1 MNLKKTLGAQIAA
14 KKVAKKYRNLAR
26 RKPYQNTFDNLA
38 HLETIDYNNNTI
50 ISDLNY
56 IASAAVSSK
65 KTSSAQLAAKK
76 L

>member
-1 MNLKKTLGAQIAA
+1 MGAQIAA

-38 HLETIDYNNNTI
+38 DLEMIDYNNNRS

-56 IASAAVSSK
+56 IPSAAAPSK
-65 KTSSAQLAAKK
+65 KTSSAKIAAKK